1 MIIGVISVRMN
12 SRGQALVEFVLIL
25 PVLIFLL
32 FLLVDFGRIMYQK
45 NHLENKT
52 DDIIM
57 ELEKGSSYDTIVTRL
72 NEKEQEKVQLKL
84 TYGSDNYLTIEVVGN
99 TTLLTPGLNLIL
111 GNPYQT
117 VVKRV
122 VPYE

>member
-1 MIIGVISVRMN
+1 VISMRIN
-12 SRGQALVEFVLIL
+12 NRGQALVEFVLIL

-57 ELEKGSSYDTIVTRL
+57 ELEKGTPYDTIVTL
-72 NEKEQEKVQLKL
+72 VNQKEQEKIKLNL
-84 TYGSDNYLTIEVVGN
+84 TYGSDNYLTIELVGS

-111 GNPYQT
+111 GNPYET
-117 VVKRV
+117 VIKRV